1 MQEIRWLLK
10 RFFPSSQHK
19 TQEYREAKAYLAPPE
34 VPDTSGVRLG
44 RGLGEASWPRPD

>member
-1 MQEIRWLLK
+1 VVLE